1 MVAHIN
7 RPTTWRGRIDAQE
20 KTPTDLMNEDDINE
34 RFSFVMKREL
44 MRSFP
49 Y

>member
-1 MVAHIN
+1 MVAHN
-7 RPTTWRGRIDAQE
+7 DRPTKWWGRSDAQG

-34 RFSFVMKREL
+34 RLKKIKREL
-44 MRSFP
+44 MRSLP

>member
-1 MVAHIN
+1 MVAHN
-7 RPTTWRGRIDAQE
+7 DRPTTWWGRSEAQE

-44 MRSFP
+44 MRSLA